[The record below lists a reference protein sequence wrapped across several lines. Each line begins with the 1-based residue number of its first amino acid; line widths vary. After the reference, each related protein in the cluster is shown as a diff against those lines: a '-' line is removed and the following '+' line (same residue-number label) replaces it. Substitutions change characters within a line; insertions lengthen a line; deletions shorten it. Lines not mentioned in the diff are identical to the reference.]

1 MVVRRCNRIAKS
13 FPLITLSNEVMV
25 DDKLVLNNERVLF
38 NLFVA
43 TKTKNLDVRLLAQAV
58 NSVIFFMKG

>member
-13 FPLITLSNEVMV
+13 FPMITISNQVMV

-43 TKTKNLDVRLLAQAV
+43 CKTKNNDVGLLAQAA
-58 NSVIFFMKG
+58 NSVIFFMKN

>member
-1 MVVRRCNRIAKS
+1 M
-13 FPLITLSNEVMV
+13 ITISNQVMV

-43 TKTKNLDVRLLAQAV
+43 CKTKNNDVRLLAQAA
-58 NSVIFFMKG
+58 NSVIFFMKN